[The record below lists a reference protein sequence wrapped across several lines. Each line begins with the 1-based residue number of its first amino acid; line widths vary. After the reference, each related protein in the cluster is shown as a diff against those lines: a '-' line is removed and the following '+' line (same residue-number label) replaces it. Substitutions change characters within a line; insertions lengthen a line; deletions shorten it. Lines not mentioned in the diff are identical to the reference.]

1 MAPTQETHSGV
12 AGVTPHGQPRTL
24 HGAADAGRRAT
35 ARKTTATPPGSRPVR
50 SVTPGEAESS
60 RRRAKPSRRRTDSTE
75 SRTRKR
81 QPATQQPFRRANRV
95 FVLDPD
101 GKPLAPCT
109 PRRARMLIDRKRV
122 ARRYYRPFTIQ
133 LKSRANDDPVQNNT
147 EVRATPG
154 RRTTG
159 IAVVLK
165 TAQED
170 RTVYQEEVQHRT
182 DISRRLQER
191 RNHRRRRRGEKWYR
205 APRFNNRRRAA
216 DRLPPSLKSV
226 VSNQE
231 HRIARLSERSGAGTT
246 VVQDSKFD
254 TQKILDPAIRGK
266 EYQQGPLYQTHL
278 RAYIR
283 ELWGHR
289 CAYCG
294 KAAWENRTRFEL
306 DHVVPRSKGGP
317 TNIGNLVWA
326 CRPCNQAKADKD
338 VDAFLSEN
346 PERSTAVLRRAHRR
360 KPLAATGAMAWVCQ
374 TLVKRLKSRGLT
386 IRTTT
391 GADTAHARKQLG
403 IPKTHA
409 DDAACCGNNRT
420 VTQLREPARLKAVGH
435 GRRKQIKGLPET
447 AYLIW
452 RLKPRGVRRRVPCP
466 GHAHHPNSVHGVQT
480 GEIVQVLSQKGWVR
494 GRAQVEAARN
504 RVTVKSRNRTA
515 SSSRASYV
523 RRLAPRNGYTESS

>member
-1 MAPTQETHSGV
+1 MAPIHETHSGV

-24 HGAADAGRRAT
+24 HDAADDGRRAP
-35 ARKTTATPPGSRPVR
+35 ARTKTATPPGSRPVR
-50 SVTPGEAESS
+50 SVTRGEAESS
-60 RRRAKPSRRRTDSTE
+60 KRRTDSTE

-81 QPATQQPFRRANRV
+81 QPSPQQPPRRANRV

-122 ARRYYRPFTIQ
+122 AKRYYRPFTIR
-133 LKSRANDDPVQNNT
+133 LKSRANDDPIRNDT
-147 EVRATPG
+147 EVRTTPG

-165 TAQED
+165 TDSED
-170 RTVYQEEVQHRT
+170 RTVYQEEIRHRT
-182 DISRRLQER
+182 GISLRLQER

-216 DRLPPSLKSV
+216 DRLPPSLESV

-231 HRIARLSERSGAGTT
+231 HRIARLAERSGAGTA

-254 TQKILDPAIRGK
+254 TQKILDPAIQGE
-266 EYQQGPLYQTHL
+266 EYQQGPLYLTHL

-289 CAYCG
+289 CAYCN
-294 KAAWENRTRFEL
+294 KAAWESRTRFEI
-306 DHVVPRSKGGP
+306 DHVVPRSKSGP
-317 TNIGNLVWA
+317 TNVGNLIWA

-338 VDAFLSEN
+338 VDAFLGEN

-360 KPLAATGAMAWVCQ
+360 KPLAAAGAMAWICQ
-374 TLVKRLKSRGLT
+374 TLVKRLQSRGLR

-403 IPKTHA
+403 IPKSHA
-409 DDAACCGNNRT
+409 DDAACCGT
-420 VTQLREPARLKAVGH
+420 SQPVTQLREPARLKAVGH
-435 GRRKQIKGLPET
+435 GRRKQIKSLPET
-447 AYLIW
+447 EYLRW
-452 RLKPRGVRRRVPCP
+452 RLKSRGEQRRVPCP
-466 GHAHHPNSVHGVQT
+466 GHARHPNVVHGVRT
-480 GEIVQVLSQKGWVR
+480 GDLVRVLGKNGWIQ
-494 GRAQVEAARN
+494 GRAQVKAGRK
-504 RVTVKSRNRTA
+504 RVTAKNAAHTA
-515 SSSRASYV
+515 STSRQT
-523 RRLAPRNGYTESS
+523 RILLLAPRNGYAESN

>member
-1 MAPTQETHSGV
+1 MAPIHETHSGV

-24 HGAADAGRRAT
+24 HGTADDRRRAP

-50 SVTPGEAESS
+50 SVTRGEAESS
-60 RRRAKPSRRRTDSTE
+60 KRRTDSTE

-81 QPATQQPFRRANRV
+81 QPATSQPFRRANRV

-109 PRRARMLIDRKRV
+109 PRRARMLIERKRV

-133 LKSRANDDPVQNNT
+133 LKSRANDDPVQNDT
-147 EVRATPG
+147 EVRTTPG

-165 TAQED
+165 TNSED
-170 RTVYQEEVQHRT
+170 RTVYQEEIRHRT
-182 DISRRLQER
+182 GISLRLQER

-216 DRLPPSLKSV
+216 DRLPPSLEGV

-231 HRIARLSERSGAGTT
+231 HRIARLCKRSGAGAA

-254 TQKILDPAIRGK
+254 TQKILNPAIKGR

-289 CAYCG
+289 CAYCS
-294 KAAWENRTRFEL
+294 KAAWKSRTRFEL
-306 DHVVPRSKGGP
+306 DHVIPRSKSGA
-317 TNIGNLVWA
+317 TNVGNLVWA

-338 VDAFLSEN
+338 VDAFLAEN
-346 PERSTAVLRRAHRR
+346 PERSTAVLKRAHRR
-360 KPLAATGAMAWVCQ
+360 KPLAAAGAMAWICQ
-374 TLVKRLKSRGLT
+374 TLVKRLQSRGLT
-386 IRTTT
+386 VRTTT

-409 DDAACCGNNRT
+409 DDAACCGTSRP
-420 VTQLREPARLKAVGH
+420 VTQLREPARLRAVGH

-447 AYLIW
+447 AYLTW
-452 RLKPRGVRRRVPCP
+452 RLKPRGERRQVPCP
-466 GHAHHPNSVHGVQT
+466 GHAHHPNTAHGVRT
-480 GEIVQVLSQKGWVR
+480 GDLVMVRRQKGWVQ

-504 RVTVKSRNRTA
+504 RVTVKNRRRTA
-515 SSSRASYV
+515 SSSRPSYL
-523 RRLAPRNGYTESS
+523 RRLAPGNGYTESN

>member
-12 AGVTPHGQPRTL
+12 AGATPHGQPRTL
-24 HGAADAGRRAT
+24 HGAADDGLRAT
-35 ARKTTATPPGSRPVR
+35 ARTKTATPPGSRPVR
-50 SVTPGEAESS
+50 SVTHGEAESS
-60 RRRAKPSRRRTDSTE
+60 KRRTDSTE

-81 QPATQQPFRRANRV
+81 QPATPQPSRRANRV
-95 FVLDPD
+95 FVLDAD

-109 PRRARMLIDRKRV
+109 PRRARMLIDSKRV

-133 LKSRANDDPVQNNT
+133 LKSRANDDPVQNDT

-159 IAVVLK
+159 VAVVLK

-170 RTVYQEEVQHRT
+170 RTVYQEEIRHRA

-191 RNHRRRRRGEKWYR
+191 RSHRRRRRGEKWYR
-205 APRFNNRRRAA
+205 APRFDNRRRAA
-216 DRLPPSLKSV
+216 DQLPPSLESV

-231 HRIARLSERSGAGTT
+231 HRIARLCERSGADAA

-254 TQKILDPAIRGK
+254 TQKILDPAIQGK
-266 EYQQGPLYQTHL
+266 EYQQGPLYLTHL

-294 KAAWENRTRFEL
+294 KASWESRARFEI

-317 TNIGNLVWA
+317 ANVGNLVWA
-326 CRPCNQAKADKD
+326 CRPCNQAKADKNLNT
-338 VDAFLSEN
+338 FLAED

-360 KPLAATGAMAWVCQ
+360 KPLAAAGAMAWICQ
-374 TLVKRLKSRGLT
+374 NLLKRLQSRGLT

-403 IPKTHA
+403 LPKSHA
-409 DDAACCGNNRT
+409 DDAACCGT
-420 VTQLREPARLKAVGH
+420 SQPVTQLRETSRLRAVGH
-435 GRRKQIKGLPET
+435 GRRKQIKSLPET
-447 AYLIW
+447 EYLRW
-452 RLKPRGVRRRVPCP
+452 RLKPRAERRRIPCP
-466 GHAHHPNSVHGVQT
+466 GHARHPNMVHGVRT
-480 GEIVQVLSQKGWVR
+480 GDLVRVLGKNGWIQ
-494 GRAQVEAARN
+494 GRAQVEAGRK
-504 RVTVKSRNRTA
+504 RVTAKNAAHSASTSRQTRIL
-515 SSSRASYV
+515 
-523 RRLAPRNGYTESS
+523 RLAPRNGYAESN